1 MNPLN
6 FLRRNKKK
14 LADPTL
20 GIDLNNVGWHKM
32 GIGGISTYDFYRQNE
47 YENAYSS
54 IRVIANSFMAI
65 EPYVINA
72 NGDVVQSNVIDRLYS
87 PNADMSAVDFREAL
101 AVMCLIHPIVALYIH
116 RNGDNITA
124 NNITGFTFIE
134 SKPYVKAGKRYWRL
148 SNNTE
153 VSTDEVI
160 QIKSINPY
168 ELTNG
173 FSPAQAGKRWTSLD
187 DLIAEYQTGFFKNGA
202 IPSGQFIITA
212 ATVQDFND
220 IVDNLQDK
228 HRGASNNNNVA
239 YVHRPIDPS
248 GGTKDAQIEWIPF
261 STGNKELSLKEL
273 FDQAN
278 QKIDSVYGV
287 PASLRGVNENNTYAS
302 VRIDEAN
309 FAKYHLNPFTLKI
322 WSKFTHELNRLTGGA
337 GIAVTFDPI
346 EPTVADEQKVKADAR
361 LVDSNTMANLLTQ
374 GFELDSIVAYLQTG
388 DLESLVMGEQEV
400 EAEEDNPDVVDEG
413 QAQDIDV
420 EQKRV
425 TPQIRNDY
433 QNRVEVIAYNQA
445 SKQVAR
451 AEANVKSV
459 EVPEKE
465 VEQFTAELE
474 ATLAPLVAVEGS
486 IQRAEGVKIILEAGL
501 VVDDIEQFRLTDA
514 QRADYK
520 AYLLKV
526 GNSYTDTIQTAI
538 QAVLDRASDQ
548 QLTAGQIKQQL
559 RNILAEKWRYERI
572 ARTEVERAGNIASVN
587 AMENI
592 ANETGYSINKIWN
605 TASAEPCE
613 FCRAL
618 DGKVIGVS
626 ASYLDVG
633 ETLLGV
639 DGGQLKN
646 DFENVHAGTAH
657 SNCRCYTTYEV
668 VA

>member
-212 ATVQDFND
+212 ATAQDFND

-309 FAKYHLNPFTLKI
+309 FAKYHLNPFTLKV

-514 QRADYK
+514 QRAD
-520 AYLLKV
+520 
-526 GNSYTDTIQTAI
+526 
-538 QAVLDRASDQ
+538 
-548 QLTAGQIKQQL
+548 
-559 RNILAEKWRYERI
+559 
-572 ARTEVERAGNIASVN
+572 SV
-587 AMENI
+587 
-592 ANETGYSINKIWN
+592 S
-605 TASAEPCE
+605 
-613 FCRAL
+613 
-618 DGKVIGVS
+618 
-626 ASYLDVG
+626 
-633 ETLLGV
+633 
-639 DGGQLKN
+639 
-646 DFENVHAGTAH
+646 
-657 SNCRCYTTYEV
+657 
-668 VA
+668 